1 LPHPKIPKEVE
12 TIKLLVDGREFSAG
26 KQTGIA
32 RFLENLLF
40 CVISS
45 RPDIKILLACGGNAV
60 LPPRLIN
67 RENIFEVNLNGGY
80 LKSERILSKMSAQG
94 SNLFISPYPKLPL
107 FGTYCPAINTVH
119 DVLYITLPLY
129 QNFLRRH
136 FDLFRLKTAIHQ
148 ADLTWFHSN
157 ASLEETRN
165 LVERIGRRSC
175 VRYPGI
181 ADMFHHDNAT
191 LDDDPLKQYDL
202 QPGYILCLGNGLP
215 HKNLG
220 VLLKLKDILDCR
232 LVFVGVSAENQ
243 KYWLRSHKTDGVGW
257 IDHVPDNHLPVLI
270 KNAFCTAQPSLAE
283 GFGYPPLEA
292 MACGVPSVVSDIPVL
307 AETTGGC
314 SLRADPHEPAAWFQ
328 AFKALENADTRKSLV
343 TKGLQWVAPMQGPTG
358 WNKHIVDIAQIVDL

>member
-1 LPHPKIPKEVE
+1 MAGN
-12 TIKLLVDGREFSAG
+12 IKLLVDGREFSAG

-40 CVISS
+40 CVSSS

-60 LPPRLIN
+60 LPPRLIS
-67 RENIFEVNLNGGY
+67 RENIFEVNLNGGH

-136 FDLFRLKTAIHQ
+136 FDLFRLKTAIRQ
-148 ADLTWFHSN
+148 ADLTWFDSN
-157 ASLEETRN
+157 ASLEETRS

-175 VRYPGI
+175 VRFPGI
-181 ADMFHHDNAT
+181 ADKFGHDNT
-191 LDDDPLKQYDL
+191 TRFDGFLKQYDL
-202 QPGYILCLGNGLP
+202 QPGYILCLGNGQP

-220 VLLKLKDILDCR
+220 VLLKLRDILERR
-232 LVFVGVSAENQ
+232 LVFVGVAAEKQ
-243 KYWLRSHKTDGVGW
+243 HYWSRSHKTEGVTW
-257 IDHVPDNHLPVLI
+257 LDYVSDSDLPVII
-270 KNAFCTAQPSLAE
+270 KNAFCVVQPSLAE

-292 MACGVPSVVSDIPVL
+292 MACGVPAVVSDIPVL
-307 AETTGGC
+307 RETTGGNA
-314 SLRADPHEPAAWFQ
+314 LYADPLTPESWREAIASLESDQFYRSQTQRGLAWAQRYRGMQ
-328 AFKALENADTRKSLV
+328 AWDKHLSDIESL
-343 TKGLQWVAPMQGPTG
+343 L
-358 WNKHIVDIAQIVDL
+358 